1 MSELSSLAGQFAGA
15 IRRRLDHSLL
25 LLRSEEYR
33 GRNAG
38 GCGLENLTPC
48 LTNSSVSRLHKTK
61 PTGWPNHHPP
71 HPPPHPTTNHT
82 TNYTTHHTTT
92 HQEKLIVLTLLDTG
106 LRVSEL
112 ATLTKD
118 NLDWQM
124 HRLMI
129 YGKGGPYGTKSKRR
143 IIPLSPRV
151 QPLLEGHLALNDK
164 FGIGART
171 IQRLIKLVANKA
183 SISRPVSPHVLRHT
197 FAVTAVQKGLS
208 LPALQ
213 KLLGHDRLTT
223 TEIYLNLSP
232 EEAIREFQSK
242 W

>member
-1 MSELSSLAGQFAGA
+1 MPYQFKREPLTQEEATRLA
-15 IRRRLDHSLL
+15 
-25 LLRSEEYR
+25 
-33 GRNAG
+33 NA
-38 GCGLENLTPC
+38 CTSAE
-48 LTNSSVSRLHKTK
+48 
-61 PTGWPNHHPP
+61 
-71 HPPPHPTTNHT
+71 
-82 TNYTTHHTTT
+82 
-92 HQEKLIVLTLLDTG
+92 EKLAVWTLLDTG

-151 QPLLEGHLALNDK
+151 QPLIEGHLALHDS
-164 FGIGART
+164 FGVSSRT
-171 IQRLIKLVANKA
+171 IQRLIKLIANKA
-183 SISRPVSPHVLRHT
+183 NISRPVTPHVLRHT
-197 FAVTAVQKGLS
+197 FAVTAVQKGIS
-208 LPALQ
+208 LPSLQ
-213 KLLGHDRLTT
+213 RLLGHDRLTT

>member
-1 MSELSSLAGQFAGA
+1 MPYQFKREPLTQDEATRLA
-15 IRRRLDHSLL
+15 
-25 LLRSEEYR
+25 
-33 GRNAG
+33 
-38 GCGLENLTPC
+38 
-48 LTNSSVSRLHKTK
+48 NSC
-61 PTGWPNHHPP
+61 
-71 HPPPHPTTNHT
+71 
-82 TNYTTHHTTT
+82 TTHI
-92 HQEKLIVLTLLDTG
+92 EKLITWTLLDTG

-112 ATLTKD
+112 AGLTKD

-124 HRLMI
+124 HRVMI

-143 IIPLSPRV
+143 IIPLSPRI
-151 QPLLEGHLALNDK
+151 QPLIEGHLALHDQ
-164 FGIGART
+164 FGISART
-171 IQRLIKLVANKA
+171 IQRLIKQIANRAK
-183 SISRPVSPHVLRHT
+183 ISRSVTPHVLRHT

-232 EEAIREFQSK
+232 EEAIREFRSK

>member
-1 MSELSSLAGQFAGA
+1 MPYQFK
-15 IRRRLDHSLL
+15 R
-25 LLRSEEYR
+25 EP
-33 GRNAG
+33 
-38 GCGLENLTPC
+38 LTQDEATRIANVC
-48 LTNSSVSRLHKTK
+48 NSHV
-61 PTGWPNHHPP
+61 
-71 HPPPHPTTNHT
+71 
-82 TNYTTHHTTT
+82 
-92 HQEKLIVLTLLDTG
+92 EKLIVWTLLDTG

-112 ATLTKD
+112 ASLSKD

-129 YGKGGPYGTKSKRR
+129 YGKGGAYGTKSKRR
-143 IIPLSPRV
+143 IIPISSRV
-151 QPLLEGHLALNDK
+151 QPLIEGHLALHDR
-164 FGIGART
+164 FGMSSRT
-171 IQRLIKLVANKA
+171 IQRLIRQVANRAK
-183 SISRPVSPHVLRHT
+183 ISRPVSPHVLRHT
-197 FAVTAVQKGLS
+197 FAGTAVQKGLS